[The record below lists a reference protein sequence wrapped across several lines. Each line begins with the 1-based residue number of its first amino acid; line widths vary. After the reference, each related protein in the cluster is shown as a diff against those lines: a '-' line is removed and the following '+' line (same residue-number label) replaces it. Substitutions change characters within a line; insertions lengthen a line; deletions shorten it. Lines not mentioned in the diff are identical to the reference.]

1 MSMIFF
7 TEYLYEKIIPIW
19 EMNGT
24 MKKTIE
30 SGISAIPYIIQKMRK
45 KTHYFNITISVN
57 QCLVENMCIKMLV
70 N

>member
-30 SGISAIPYIIQKMRK
+30 SGISAIPYIIQKIRK
-45 KTHYFNITISVN
+45 KTHYFNITSSVN
-57 QCLVENMCIKMLV
+57 
-70 N
+70 